1 MTDGL
6 PPIDVWRWAL
16 AVLPIAVLVALVVK
30 SRLPTSTNALITVAI
45 AIVIGAAAFGAG
57 PRVVGV
63 GVAKG
68 IWTGIWILYV
78 IWPALLLYHLAARAG
93 LSRMGGVFSSIL
105 PRRVENILIV
115 AWIFPSFVQGV
126 AGFGTPIA
134 VAAPL
139 LASMGVPAAMAVALP
154 LIGYHWA
161 VTFGSMGSSFYMGA
175 LTARLG
181 GGEVEHYANDAAFF
195 LGVNLIVSGVL
206 VCLMFGGVR
215 ALRQGARMVVC
226 VGALMAIAMFLAVQ
240 VEPAI
245 GALAAGAAGFIGVGV
260 LKLVT
265 RREAV
270 PVPVPEERALV
281 TVGGADGGP
290 ITDDAL
296 EPVEPRRPFV
306 VLLPYLYLLV
316 MVLIVFVP
324 AGSRAF
330 AKGRFLIG
338 PSFGETET
346 TYGLVNRAVDHYTPI
361 AAFGHP
367 GSYILLASLLGFL
380 TYRATRLWPR
390 GELGDTVRAW
400 LRQAW
405 RSSLSVIALASVA
418 TVMVDTGMV
427 RTIAVGAANV
437 AGDGFPLVAPIIGLL
452 GSFTTG
458 STTSSNALFSALQR
472 DVAVLIGVRPSELLA
487 AQTSGGNIGNSLAPV
502 VILIGAAAV
511 GHREKVSEI
520 FRMVVPPAAALS
532 GVLMAL
538 TMLLVALE

>member
-6 PPIDVWRWAL
+6 PPVDLWRWVLAL
-16 AVLPIAVLVALVVK
+16 LPIAVLVTLVVR
-30 SRLPTSTNALITVAI
+30 SRLPTSTNALITVGVA
-45 AIVIGAAAFGAG
+45 VVVGATAFGAG
-57 PRVVGV
+57 AEVLGV

-93 LSRMGGVFSSIL
+93 LSRMGDVFSSIL
-105 PRRVENILIV
+105 PRRIENILIV

-139 LASMGVPAAMAVALP
+139 LASMGVSPVLAVALP

-175 LTARLG
+175 LTARLD
-181 GGEVEHYANDAAFF
+181 GGEFDHYANDAAFL
-195 LGVNLIVSGVL
+195 LGVNLVVSGLL
-206 VCLMFGGVR
+206 VCLMFGGR
-215 ALRQGARMVVC
+215 QALREGARMVLV
-226 VGALMAIAMFLAVQ
+226 VGLLMAGAMYIAVQ

-245 GALAAGAAGFIGVGV
+245 GTLAAGACGFAGVGV
-260 LKLVT
+260 LKLLGARSRRPAPTERVLVT
-265 RREAV
+265 AGSGG
-270 PVPVPEERALV
+270 PGPEEPPAPKES
-281 TVGGADGGP
+281 T
-290 ITDDAL
+290 
-296 EPVEPRRPFV
+296 RPFV
-306 VLLPYLYLLV
+306 VLLPYVYLLV
-316 MVLIVFVP
+316 MVLAVFVP

-330 AKGRFLIG
+330 AKGNLLLG
-338 PSFGETET
+338 PSFSSTET
-346 TYGLVNRAVDHYTPI
+346 SYGLVNPAVDTYTPI
-361 AAFGHP
+361 ALIGHP
-367 GSYILLASLLGFL
+367 GSYILVASLLGFL
-380 TYRATRLWPR
+380 TYRATRLWPA
-390 GELGDTVRAW
+390 GELRGTIRAW
-400 LRQAW
+400 LRQAG
-405 RSSLSVIALASVA
+405 RSSLSVIALAAVA

-427 RTIAVGAANV
+427 RTIAVGAADV
-437 AGDGFPLVAPIIGLL
+437 AGSGFPLVAPVIGLL

-511 GHREKVSEI
+511 GHRERVSEI
-520 FRMVVPPAAALS
+520 FRTVVPPAAALTA
-532 GVLMAL
+532 VVMAL
-538 TMLLVALE
+538 TVLLVALD